1 MTSAQRMKQENEKRI
16 LQVVWEN
23 PGIYRKLVAKKTNLS
38 SQAVTNQVNELI
50 QKKVLL
56 EYSQKTTGKGRAP
69 ISLALNY
76 KEIYLLTID
85 VSLRHIHV
93 FLHNLYCEIIVSAK
107 LHLTGKEDSLQCLK
121 DLIKRVIDQAGAG
134 HTLQAV
140 VISVA
145 GVVKEDARI
154 VVTAEKIHW
163 QNLDL
168 VLELK
173 YLNLPIIVRN
183 DVNFIAAY
191 ERQHYPEDVSFMI
204 VKLDVGI
211 GSSFVLNSHSLKTT
225 SKVSGELGHV
235 SIYHKEIRPCI
246 CGKKNCLTKFIS
258 IEAMEKEYGSSYE
271 KLVEDVKNG
280 DTRALGLIEQ
290 MCEYLAPVLANV
302 INLMDLDR
310 VILCGC
316 NIENFSHIIYPS
328 LEKKIKERLSYWVSF
343 KGLEVHKDTDMIKA
357 GCQVW
362 MEHFF
367 TSEGTKFIVE

>member
-50 QKKVLL
+50 QKNLLL

-76 KEIYLLTID
+76 KGIYLLTVD
-85 VSLRHIHV
+85 VSLNHMNV
-93 FLHNLYCEIIVSAK
+93 FLHNLYGDIVTSDH
-107 LHLTGKEDSLQCLK
+107 LHLTGNEDSLQCLK
-121 DLIKRVIDQAGAG
+121 ELIRDVLDKAGS
-134 HTLQAV
+134 TYIVQAV

-154 VVTAEKIHW
+154 VVSAEKIHW
-163 QNLDL
+163 QDMDL
-168 VLELK
+168 VTALEDLDI
-173 YLNLPIIVRN
+173 PVIVRN

-191 ERQHYPEDVSFMI
+191 ERQNYPEDVSFMI

-211 GSSFVLNSHSLKTT
+211 GSSFVLNSSSLKTS

-235 SIYHKEIRPCI
+235 SIAHPETRACI
-246 CGKKNCLTKFIS
+246 CGKNNCLTKFIS
-258 IEAMEKEYGSSYE
+258 IEALEREYGASYNRII
-271 KLVEDVKNG
+271 EDVKNG
-280 DTRALGLIEQ
+280 EERAIELIEQ
-290 MCEYLAPVLANV
+290 MCDYLAPVLANV
-302 INLMDLDR
+302 INLLDIDR
-310 VILCGC
+310 IILCGC
-316 NIENFSHIIYPS
+316 TTENFSHIIYPA
-328 LEKKIKERLSYWVSF
+328 LENKIKERLSYWVSF
-343 KGLEVHKDTDMIKA
+343 KGLEIHKDTDMIKA

-367 TSEGTKFIVE
+367 TSEDASLIIE

>member
-16 LQVVWEN
+16 LQTVWEN
-23 PGIYRKLVAKKTNLS
+23 PGIYRKLVAKKTKLS

-50 QKKVLL
+50 QKNLLL
-56 EYSQKTTGKGRAP
+56 EYSQKTTGKGRTP

-76 KEIYLLTID
+76 KGIHLLTVD
-85 VSLRHIHV
+85 VSLNHMNV
-93 FLHNLYCEIIVSAK
+93 FLHNLEGDIVISAM

-121 DLIKRVIDQAGAG
+121 DLIKRVMDQAGEEYVI
-134 HTLQAV
+134 QAI

-154 VVTAEKIHW
+154 VVSAEKIHW
-163 QNLDL
+163 QDMDL
-168 VLELK
+168 VKALE
-173 YLNLPIIVRN
+173 YLDMPVIVRN

-191 ERQHYPEDVSFMI
+191 ERKHYPEDVSFMI
-204 VKLDVGI
+204 VKLDIGI
-211 GSSFVLNSHSLKTT
+211 GSSFVLNSNSLKTT

-235 SIYHKEIRPCI
+235 SIDHPDTRPCM
-246 CGKKNCLTKFIS
+246 CGKNNCLTKFIS
-258 IEAMEKEYGSSYE
+258 VEALEKEYGASYE
-271 KLVEDVKNG
+271 KIVEDVKNG
-280 DTRALGLIEQ
+280 EERAIHLIEQ
-290 MCEYLAPVLANV
+290 LCDYLAPVLANV
-302 INLMDLDR
+302 INLLDLDR

-316 NIENFSHIIYPS
+316 TTENFSHIIYPA

-343 KGLEVHKDTDMIKA
+343 KGLEIHRDTDMIKA

-367 TSEGTKFIVE
+367 TSEDTALVVE

>member
-16 LQVVWEN
+16 LQAVWEN

-38 SQAVTNQVNELI
+38 SQAVTNQVTELI
-50 QKKVLL
+50 QKNLLL

-76 KEIYLLTID
+76 KGIYLLTID
-85 VSLRHIHV
+85 VSLNHIHV
-93 FLHNLYCEIIVSAK
+93 FLHNLEGEIVYSEMP
-107 LHLTGKEDSLQCLK
+107 HLTGKEDSLQFLK
-121 DLIKRVIDQAGAG
+121 DLIDKVLKRAGDDYII
-134 HTLQAV
+134 QAV

-145 GVVKEDARI
+145 GVVKEAARI
-154 VVTAEKIHW
+154 VITAEKIRW
-163 QNLDL
+163 QNVDL
-168 VLELK
+168 VQELD
-173 YLNLPIIVRN
+173 YLDLPIIVRN

-204 VKLDVGI
+204 VKLDIGI
-211 GSSFVLNSHSLKTT
+211 GSSFVLNSGSLKTT
-225 SKVSGELGHV
+225 SKVAGELGHF
-235 SIYHKEIRPCI
+235 SIDSPEERQCV

-258 IEAMEKEYGSSYE
+258 IEALEQTYGASYDVI
-271 KLVEDVKNG
+271 VEDVKNG
-280 DTRALGLIEQ
+280 KAEAIALIEQ
-290 MCEYLAPVLANV
+290 MCENLAPVLANV
-302 INLMDLDR
+302 INLLDLDR

-316 NIENFSHIIYPS
+316 STENFSHIIYPS

-367 TSEGTKFIVE
+367 TNEDSTLIVE

>member
-16 LQVVWEN
+16 LQAVWEN

-38 SQAVTNQVNELI
+38 SQAVTNQVTELV
-50 QKKVLL
+50 QKKLLL
-56 EYSQKTTGKGRAP
+56 EFSQKTTGKGRAP
-69 ISLALNY
+69 ISLKLNY
-76 KEIYLLTID
+76 KGIYLLTVD
-85 VSLRHIHV
+85 VSLRYIHV
-93 FLHNLYCEIIVSAK
+93 FLHNLDGDVVISAN
-107 LHLTGKEDSLQCLK
+107 LQLSGKEDSLQCLK
-121 DLIKRVIDQAGAG
+121 DLIKRVMDQAGEEYII
-134 HTLQAV
+134 QAI

-145 GVVKEDARI
+145 GVVKEDAKI

-168 VLELK
+168 VKELD
-173 YLNLPIIVRN
+173 YLNMPIVVRN

-211 GSSFVLNSHSLKTT
+211 GSSFVLNSNSLKTS

-235 SIYHKEIRPCI
+235 SIEHPDTRPCI

-258 IEAMEKEYGSSYE
+258 IEAMEEEYGNSYE
-271 KLVEDVKNG
+271 TLVEDVKKG
-280 DTRALGLIEQ
+280 DVRALGLIEQ

-302 INLMDLDR
+302 INLLDLDR

-316 NIENFSHIIYPS
+316 TTENFSDIIYPS

-343 KGLEVHKDTDMIKA
+343 KGLEVHKDNDMIKA
-357 GCQVW
+357 GCQLW

-367 TSEGTKFIVE
+367 TSEGTALITE

>member
-16 LQVVWEN
+16 LQTVWEN
-23 PGIYRKLVAKKTNLS
+23 PGIYRKLVAKKTKLS

-50 QKKVLL
+50 QKNLLL

-76 KEIYLLTID
+76 KGIHLLTVD
-85 VSLRHIHV
+85 VSLSHMNV
-93 FLHNLYCEIIVSAK
+93 FLHNLDGDIVISAM

-121 DLIKRVIDQAGAG
+121 DLIKRVMDQAGEEYVI
-134 HTLQAV
+134 QAI

-154 VVTAEKIHW
+154 VVSAEKIHW
-163 QNLDL
+163 QDMDL
-168 VLELK
+168 VKALE
-173 YLNLPIIVRN
+173 YLDMPVIVRN

-191 ERQHYPEDVSFMI
+191 ERKHYSEDVSFMI
-204 VKLDVGI
+204 VKLDIGI
-211 GSSFVLNSHSLKTT
+211 GSSFVLNSNSLKTT

-235 SIYHKEIRPCI
+235 SIAHPDTRPCM
-246 CGKKNCLTKFIS
+246 CGKNNCLTKFIS
-258 IEAMEKEYGSSYE
+258 VEALEKEYGASY
-271 KLVEDVKNG
+271 KKIVEDVKNG
-280 DTRALGLIEQ
+280 EERAIRLIEQ
-290 MCEYLAPVLANV
+290 LCDYLAPVLANV
-302 INLMDLDR
+302 INLLDLDR

-316 NIENFSHIIYPS
+316 TTENFSHIIYPA
-328 LEKKIKERLSYWVSF
+328 LEEKIKERLSYWVSF
-343 KGLEVHKDTDMIKA
+343 KGLEIHRDTDMIKA

-367 TSEGTKFIVE
+367 TSEDTALVVE